1 MFGMFTFVHFCL
13 PVRNPDGPFH
23 PDSDATASKLNV
35 PLIYPR
41 QKGLIPGAVRGNL
54 YPCTEFVIIRQKQK
68 EPEAMKSRA
77 ELLAEIE
84 EKRLESNALPSS
96 VDELSIAG
104 PEATDGYNPYDHPG
118 RGKELPDDV
127 DITARRRSL
136 SRR

>member
-1 MFGMFTFVHFCL
+1 
-13 PVRNPDGPFH
+13 
-23 PDSDATASKLNV
+23 
-35 PLIYPR
+35 
-41 QKGLIPGAVRGNL
+41 LIPGADQGNL
-54 YPCTEFVIIRQKQK
+54 YVRSEFVIIRQKQK

-84 EKRLESNALPSS
+84 EKRLESKALSAS
-96 VDELSIAG
+96 FDELSLAA
-104 PEATDGYNPYDHPG
+104 PESADGYNPYDHPG